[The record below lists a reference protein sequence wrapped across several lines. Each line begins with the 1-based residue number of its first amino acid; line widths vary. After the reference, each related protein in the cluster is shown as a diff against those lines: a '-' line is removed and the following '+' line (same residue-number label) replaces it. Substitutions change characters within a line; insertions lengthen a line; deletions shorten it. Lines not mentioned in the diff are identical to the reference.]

1 MKINKKRLFSVN
13 IVILYSAGHFL
24 RHFMRA
30 IVACMRVPFSKMVKN
45 FSIFVCSYTFL
56 PFLSN
61 FQFYFSL
68 ILPLSE
74 KNARLPS
81 CPKNMQCSALLH
93 SVLHNL
99 VVCANIY
106 KNVYSM
112 LQARSQE
119 FLRAGEVSVNQ
130 DTNSSQFRERKLNVN
145 TKVSFFE
152 KQLFLSYGDY
162 FSKYPNPSYRFIIKR
177 LPSGLNILTK
187 KNKECY
193 FIFLYYLFGLHFQEA
208 IKQ

>member
-1 MKINKKRLFSVN
+1 
-13 IVILYSAGHFL
+13 
-24 RHFMRA
+24 
-30 IVACMRVPFSKMVKN
+30 
-45 FSIFVCSYTFL
+45 
-56 PFLSN
+56 
-61 FQFYFSL
+61 
-68 ILPLSE
+68 
-74 KNARLPS
+74 
-81 CPKNMQCSALLH
+81 MQCSALLH

-99 VVCANIY
+99 VVCTNIY

-162 FSKYPNPSYRFIIKR
+162 FSKYPNPSYRFMIKR

-187 KNKECY
+187 KIKNVILSSYTIYSAFTFRRPLNSNNNES
-193 FIFLYYLFGLHFQEA
+193 LLLLLDGLQKVKGTCIVLCLNASANLQNASVASCHVA
-208 IKQ
+208 LMSNRPLCSHMP